1 MMKGHRF
8 FAAALLALGAVAVLS
23 ACTGSP
29 DAKPSASDSSS
40 ATPKASTSATPDAG
54 PTFNPTGTAEDNKAY
69 FDSVNRAQIKSNA
82 GSEGRDFIDG
92 LVAAGFTKADMQVT
106 PDKTSI
112 GRQVDSIL
120 FSVKIGTSCLLGQNG
135 AGGYTSSTAPALASG
150 ACLIGKT
157 RTIDW

>member
-1 MMKGHRF
+1 MMKGQRL

-29 DAKPSASDSSS
+29 DAKPSTSVSSS
-40 ATPKASTSATPDAG
+40 ATPKASSSASPAAPALD
-54 PTFNPTGTAEDNKAY
+54 PNGTAEGNKDF
-69 FDSVNRAQIKSNA
+69 FDSVIRAQIAANP
-82 GSEGRDFIDG
+82 GSEGRDFIDS

-112 GRQVDSIL
+112 GRQADSIL

-135 AGGYTSSTAPALASG
+135 GGGYSSSVAPALANG
-150 ACLIGKT
+150 TCLIGKT

>member
-1 MMKGHRF
+1 MKGHRL

-29 DAKPSASDSSS
+29 DVKPSASASTS
-40 ATPKASTSATPDAG
+40 ATPKSSVSATPDAG
-54 PTFNPTGTAEDNKAY
+54 PALDPTGSAEANKAF
-69 FDSVNRAQIKSNA
+69 FDSVNRAQIAANP
-82 GSEGRDFIDG
+82 GSQGRDFIDS
-92 LVAAGFTKADMQVT
+92 LVVAGFSKADMQVT

-135 AGGYTSSTAPALASG
+135 GGGYTSSVAPALASG